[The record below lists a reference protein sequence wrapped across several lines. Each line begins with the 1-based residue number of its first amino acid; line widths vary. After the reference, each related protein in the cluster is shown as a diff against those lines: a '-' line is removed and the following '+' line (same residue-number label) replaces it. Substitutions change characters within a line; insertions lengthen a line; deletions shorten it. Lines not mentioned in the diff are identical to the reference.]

1 MPEDVHLRC
10 WLWQRSDQLAGL
22 PTNMGHVDD
31 AAGERNLLGA
41 LVLLIKWS
49 APIHVARYCRNRCK
63 GCKLLHY
70 LGFANVA
77 RMQNVLNARKVRG
90 NRRVEA
96 AMRVPNNAN

>member
-1 MPEDVHLRC
+1 
-10 WLWQRSDQLAGL
+10 
-22 PTNMGHVDD
+22 
-31 AAGERNLLGA
+31 
-41 LVLLIKWS
+41 
-49 APIHVARYCRNRCK
+49 
-63 GCKLLHY
+63 LLHY